1 MKRFV
6 LPILITL
13 FIISASA
20 VFTLNFRPLYYHD
33 ISSLNI
39 EETSGYSENVI
50 RENYDAL
57 IDYNSVFHRGSLD
70 LSLPMSREGRIH
82 FQDVK
87 RIFDVLQILCVL
99 SLIGSL
105 ILGIRAWKQGYR
117 GFLKSAAVLSV
128 FLPVIA
134 GMLIAFNWDNAFIL
148 FHELMFSND
157 YWLFDE
163 RTDPVINI
171 LPNEFFLHCALL
183 IILLILAASL
193 IMGLIYLRQKK
204 RRSGGPQLTF

>member
-20 VFTLNFRPLYYHD
+20 VFTLNFRHLYYHD

-128 FLPVIA
+128 LLPVIA
-134 GMLIAFNWDNAFIL
+134 GILIAFNWDNAFIL

-171 LPNEFFLHCALL
+171 LPDEFFLHCALL

>member
-171 LPNEFFLHCALL
+171 LPDEFFLHCALL

>member
-6 LPILITL
+6 LSILITL

-171 LPNEFFLHCALL
+171 LPDEFFLHCALL
-183 IILLILAASL
+183 IILLILSASL

>member
-20 VFTLNFRPLYYHD
+20 VFTLHFRPLYYHD

-134 GMLIAFNWDNAFIL
+134 GILIAFNWDNAFIL

-171 LPNEFFLHCALL
+171 LPDEFFLHCALL

>member
-134 GMLIAFNWDNAFIL
+134 GMLIAFNWDNSFIL

-171 LPNEFFLHCALL
+171 LPDEFFLHYALL

>member
-6 LPILITL
+6 LSILITL

-171 LPNEFFLHCALL
+171 LPDEFFLHCALL

>member
-6 LPILITL
+6 LSILITL

-117 GFLKSAAVLSV
+117 SFLKSAAVLSV
-128 FLPVIA
+128 LLPVIA
-134 GMLIAFNWDNAFIL
+134 GILIAFNWDNAFIL

-171 LPNEFFLHCALL
+171 LPDEFFLHCALL

>member
-70 LSLPMSREGRIH
+70 LSLPMSREGWIH

-163 RTDPVINI
+163 RTDPVIDI
-171 LPNEFFLHCALL
+171 LPDEFFLHCALL
-183 IILLILAASL
+183 IILLILSASL

>member
-50 RENYDAL
+50 RENYDPL

-134 GMLIAFNWDNAFIL
+134 GILIAFNWDNAFIL

-171 LPNEFFLHCALL
+171 LPDEFFLHCALL

>member
-134 GMLIAFNWDNAFIL
+134 GILIAFNWDNAFIL

-171 LPNEFFLHCALL
+171 LPDEFFLHCALL
-183 IILLILAASL
+183 IILLILSASL

>member
-105 ILGIRAWKQGYR
+105 IMGIRAWKQGYR

-171 LPNEFFLHCALL
+171 LPDEFFLHCALL
-183 IILLILAASL
+183 IILLILSASL

>member
-171 LPNEFFLHCALL
+171 LPDEFFLHCALL
-183 IILLILAASL
+183 IILLILSASL

-204 RRSGGPQLTF
+204 RRSSGPQLTF

>member
-13 FIISASA
+13 FIVSASA

-171 LPNEFFLHCALL
+171 LPDEFFLHCALL
-183 IILLILAASL
+183 IILLILSASL

>member
-20 VFTLNFRPLYYHD
+20 VFTLNFRHLYYHD

-171 LPNEFFLHCALL
+171 LPDEFFLHCALL

>member
-105 ILGIRAWKQGYR
+105 TLGIRAWKQGYR

-171 LPNEFFLHCALL
+171 LPDEFFLHCALL
-183 IILLILAASL
+183 IILLILSASL

>member
-134 GMLIAFNWDNAFIL
+134 GILIAFNWDNAFIL

-171 LPNEFFLHCALL
+171 LPDEFFLHCALL

>member
-1 MKRFV
+1 
-6 LPILITL
+6 
-13 FIISASA
+13 
-20 VFTLNFRPLYYHD
+20 
-33 ISSLNI
+33 
-39 EETSGYSENVI
+39 
-50 RENYDAL
+50 
-57 IDYNSVFHRGSLD
+57 
-70 LSLPMSREGRIH
+70 MSREGRIH

-128 FLPVIA
+128 FLPVTA
-134 GMLIAFNWDNAFIL
+134 GILIAFNWDNAFIL

-171 LPNEFFLHCALL
+171 LPDEFFLHCALL

>member
-13 FIISASA
+13 FIVSASA

-128 FLPVIA
+128 FLPVTA
-134 GMLIAFNWDNAFIL
+134 GILTAFNWDNAFIL

-171 LPNEFFLHCALL
+171 LPDEFFLHCALL

>member
-117 GFLKSAAVLSV
+117 GFLKSATVLSV
-128 FLPVIA
+128 FLPVTA
-134 GMLIAFNWDNAFIL
+134 GILIAFNWDNAFIL

-171 LPNEFFLHCALL
+171 LPDEFFLHCALL

>member
-1 MKRFV
+1 
-6 LPILITL
+6 
-13 FIISASA
+13 
-20 VFTLNFRPLYYHD
+20 
-33 ISSLNI
+33 
-39 EETSGYSENVI
+39 
-50 RENYDAL
+50 
-57 IDYNSVFHRGSLD
+57 
-70 LSLPMSREGRIH
+70 MSREGRIH

-105 ILGIRAWKQGYR
+105 ILGIRAWKHGYR

-134 GMLIAFNWDNAFIL
+134 GILIAFNWDNAFIL

-171 LPNEFFLHCALL
+171 LPDEFFLHCALL
-183 IILLILAASL
+183 IILLILSASL

>member
-134 GMLIAFNWDNAFIL
+134 GILIAFNWDNAFIL

-163 RTDPVINI
+163 RTDSVINI
-171 LPNEFFLHCALL
+171 LPDEFFLHCALL

>member
-13 FIISASA
+13 FIVSASA

-134 GMLIAFNWDNAFIL
+134 GILIAFNWDNAFIL

-171 LPNEFFLHCALL
+171 LPDEFFLHCALL

>member
-171 LPNEFFLHCALL
+171 LPDEFFLHCALL
-183 IILLILAASL
+183 IILLILSASL

>member
-128 FLPVIA
+128 FLPVTA
-134 GMLIAFNWDNAFIL
+134 GILIAFNWDNAFIL

-171 LPNEFFLHCALL
+171 LPDEFFLQCALL

-204 RRSGGPQLTF
+204 RRSSGPQLTF

>member
-128 FLPVIA
+128 FLPVTA
-134 GMLIAFNWDNAFIL
+134 GILIAFNWDNAFIL

-171 LPNEFFLHCALL
+171 LPDEFFLHCALL

>member
-13 FIISASA
+13 FIVSASA

-134 GMLIAFNWDNAFIL
+134 GILIAFNWGNAFIL

-171 LPNEFFLHCALL
+171 LPDEFFLHCALM
-183 IILLILAASL
+183 IIALILAASL
-193 IMGLIYLRQKK
+193 CMGLIYLRQKHQK
-204 RRSGGPQLTF
+204 NDSSRLHS

>member
-128 FLPVIA
+128 LLPVIA
-134 GMLIAFNWDNAFIL
+134 GILIAFNWDNAFIL

-171 LPNEFFLHCALL
+171 LPDEFFLHCALL

>member
-87 RIFDVLQILCVL
+87 RIFDVLQIIC
-99 SLIGSL
+99 LITLTASL
-105 ILGIRAWKQGYR
+105 ILGIRSWKQGCR

-171 LPNEFFLHCALL
+171 LPDEFFLHCALL
-183 IILLILAASL
+183 IILLILSASL